1 MLKNCFF
8 IQVSILI
15 VIMFIQYIPLFS
27 QDSNFMGLNVNLGNL
42 SILSDAK
49 SRSISPE
56 NFSGE
61 KGKGGM
67 ATLDQ
72 GSAADA
78 ARDLGQGWKVN
89 PYVNIKSKETFVL
102 AEIEGSGAIQH
113 IWMTPTGDWR
123 FSILRFYW
131 DDEKEPSVEV
141 PVGDFFAIAYEYK
154 KISSLAVCV
163 NPGSAFNC
171 YWVMPFKKKCKITME
186 NIADKAMRLY
196 YQIDYTLTEI
206 PEEAAYFHA
215 QFRRI
220 NPYHTKKFI
229 R

>member
-78 ARDLGQGWKVN
+78 ARDLGQVG
-89 PYVNIKSKETFVL
+89 KS
-102 AEIEGSGAIQH
+102 IH
-113 IWMTPTGDWR
+113 M
-123 FSILRFYW
+123 
-131 DDEKEPSVEV
+131 
-141 PVGDFFAIAYEYK
+141 
-154 KISSLAVCV
+154 
-163 NPGSAFNC
+163 
-171 YWVMPFKKKCKITME
+171 
-186 NIADKAMRLY
+186 
-196 YQIDYTLTEI
+196 
-206 PEEAAYFHA
+206 
-215 QFRRI
+215 
-220 NPYHTKKFI
+220 
-229 R
+229 